1 MAASWKHRLPRMAMQ
16 GLALPTSP
24 VFPAIIPSSVL
35 SASTAPNHQDPS
47 VTASGNSP
55 WSSRFRQVSLLHP
68 GQVSSTALWV
78 IDCTFP
84 QGRAMSFRSPS
95 LAVVRTRPAYWD
107 IEYHTPNK
115 WVNEWI
121 CIWMDKQRNKEYW
134 KMEKAGNVEVMRL
147 NIQDACSYNFII
159 GCFYNFIIKCLSKC
173 VVLKPLTVFTG
184 VLPTSDSTIPARVV

>member
-55 WSSRFRQVSLLHP
+55 WSPRFRQVSLLHP

-95 LAVVRTRPAYWD
+95 LAVVRTRPAYWG
-107 IEYHTPNK
+107 IEYHTQI
-115 WVNEWI
+115 NEW
-121 CIWMDKQRNKEYW
+121 MNEYAFEW
-134 KMEKAGNVEVMRL
+134 INREIKSIGKWRKLEMLRLWGWISKMLVLIISSLVV
-147 NIQDACSYNFII
+147 FII
-159 GCFYNFIIKCLSKC
+159 SSLNAYQSVLS
-173 VVLKPLTVFTG
+173 
-184 VLPTSDSTIPARVV
+184 